1 MSTDTRPAA
10 GQDEELVWKA
20 DARKVE
26 AAAAISVGA
35 MARRLPQLVV
45 RAFRLAWSVEP
56 RSVAVLLACQV
67 ASAVLG
73 AAGLAATTG
82 TIGSLFAS
90 GQVSQRVV
98 AALPSIAVIACALG
112 VRRLLGITIQ
122 TITVRLSPR
131 IGREAEATVLRAT
144 IATELA
150 AYDTAGYSDD
160 LEAADR
166 GADTCADILGEAQN
180 LLSSAGSLVG
190 AAGVLTVL
198 HPLLLPLLVVA
209 ALPQGIAS
217 VRAARVHYLAGRDA
231 VGDRRIMANLRW
243 YIHLKRHA
251 DQVRS
256 DTMGDFLMDK
266 YDAVGRRLDANA
278 RRAASQAARVSV
290 LGALASGLGSGTV
303 WLVMLWLVVSGR
315 MSLSHGS
322 AAVVA
327 LTAVSSAMTGI
338 VGYGADLFRTGM
350 YLDDWAG
357 FLDTAGG
364 YALQRG
370 AIAPTAPERITV
382 QELSYAYPSS
392 ERTALDSVSLTV
404 RRGEIVAL
412 VGENGSGKTTLAKVL
427 AGLYVPAPGQGT
439 VEWDGTDTRAM
450 DPHALWQQ
458 VAVVPQDYAHWM
470 LTAREN
476 ITLGQPTAEGE
487 AAVWRA
493 AEASGA
499 DEVIGQ
505 LRNGLG
511 TLLAVEWMG
520 GEELSGGQW
529 QRLAIARAF
538 HRPAGLLI
546 LDEPTAALDPR
557 AEHRI
562 FANLRSLARDKA
574 VILVTHRL
582 TNVEVA
588 DRIVVMERGRVI
600 QHGTFPELVA
610 EQGGRFRELWD
621 LQHDRTGIPGRRNP
635 SAREKSAREKSVHEN
650 EEPVR

>member
-1 MSTDTRPAA
+1 MSTVTGTAEPVPE
-10 GQDEELVWKA
+10 EELVWKA
-20 DARKVE
+20 DGRKVE
-26 AAAAISVGA
+26 AAAAISVSA

-45 RAFRLAWSVEP
+45 RAFALAWRVEP
-56 RSVAVLLACQV
+56 RAVAVLLACQA

-73 AAGLAATTG
+73 AAGLFATTG
-82 TIGSLFAS
+82 TIGAVFAS
-90 GQVSQRVV
+90 GQVSTRIW
-98 AALPSIAVIACALG
+98 AALPSLAVIAAAMGL
-112 VRRLLGITIQ
+112 RRLLAITIQ

-131 IGREAEATVLRAT
+131 IAREAEATVLRAT
-144 IATELA
+144 IATELT

-166 GADTCADILGEAQN
+166 GAETCVDILGEAQN

-217 VRAARVHYLAGRDA
+217 VRAARVHYLSSRDTI
-231 VGDRRIMANLRW
+231 GDRRIMANLRW

-256 DTMGDFLMDK
+256 DTMGQVLMEK
-266 YDAVGRRLDANA
+266 YETVGRRLDGKA
-278 RRAASQAARVSV
+278 RQAARAAAKVSL
-290 LGALASGLGSGTV
+290 LGALVSGLSAGLV
-303 WLVMLWLVVSGR
+303 WTVMLWLVVSGR
-315 MSLSHGS
+315 MSLPHGS

-327 LTAVSSAMTGI
+327 LTAVSSALNGI

-364 YALQRG
+364 HVLSRG
-370 AIAPTAPERITV
+370 SRVPGPPDRITV
-382 QELSYAYPSS
+382 KELAYRYPNS
-392 ERTALDSVSLTV
+392 ERTALSSVNLTV
-404 RRGEIVAL
+404 RRGEILAL

-427 AGLYVPAPGQGT
+427 AGLYLPGAGQGR
-439 VEWDGTDTRAM
+439 VEWDGVDTRELDA
-450 DPHALWQQ
+450 HALWRQ
-458 VAVVPQDYAHWM
+458 VAVVPQDYARWM

-476 ITLGQPTAEGE
+476 ITLGQPTAEGD

-493 AEASGA
+493 AASSGA
-499 DEVIGQ
+499 DEVVNQ

-511 TLLAVEWMG
+511 TLLASEWMG

-529 QRLAIARAF
+529 QRMAIARAF
-538 HRPAGLLI
+538 HRPAGLLV

-562 FANLRSLARDKA
+562 FANLRSVARDRA
-574 VILVTHRL
+574 VVLVTHRL
-582 TNVEVA
+582 ANVEVA
-588 DRIVVMERGRVI
+588 DRIVVLDHGRVI
-600 QHGTFPELVA
+600 QHGSFRELVDDRS
-610 EQGGRFRELWD
+610 GRFRELWD
-621 LQHDRTGIPGRRNP
+621 LQHDRAGIPGQ
-635 SAREKSAREKSVHEN
+635 REVSED
-650 EEPVR
+650 